1 MAESKARLSLKDV
14 RASVK
19 RMQTEGERLV
29 TRLRRDARAF
39 ATRSRRETVSNLLS
53 DARRLQV
60 DLRKRAEKAIEELE
74 ATRTRILATLEDRVS
89 TVVETF
95 VKTLNV
101 ATHRELADLRKR
113 VAEIERRLD
122 ALSKERAARGS
133 RTPGAAEAAAPGRPQ
148 ADAGTRLRGRA
159 R

>member
-1 MAESKARLSLKDV
+1 MAESKASLSLKDV

-122 ALSKERAARGS
+122 ALSKERAA
-133 RTPGAAEAAAPGRPQ
+133 
-148 ADAGTRLRGRA
+148 
-159 R
+159 

>member
-39 ATRSRRETVSNLLS
+39 ATRSRRETVSSLVN
-53 DARRLQV
+53 DARRLQA
-60 DLRKRAEKAIEELE
+60 DLRKRAEKAIEELD
-74 ATRTRILATLEDRVS
+74 AQRARFLTTLEGRV
-89 TVVETF
+89 TGVVETV

-101 ATHRELADLRKR
+101 ATHRELENLRKR
-113 VAEIERRLD
+113 VADLERRLD
-122 ALSKERAARGS
+122 ALSKERAA
-133 RTPGAAEAAAPGRPQ
+133 
-148 ADAGTRLRGRA
+148 
-159 R
+159 

>member
-53 DARRLQV
+53 DARKLQV
-60 DLRKRAEKAIEELE
+60 DLRKRAERAIEELE

-89 TVVETF
+89 TVVEAF

-101 ATHRELADLRKR
+101 ATRRELADLRKR

-122 ALSKERAARGS
+122 ALSKERAA
-133 RTPGAAEAAAPGRPQ
+133 
-148 ADAGTRLRGRA
+148 
-159 R
+159 

>member
-60 DLRKRAEKAIEELE
+60 DLRKRAEKAIGELE

-122 ALSKERAARGS
+122 ALSKERAA
-133 RTPGAAEAAAPGRPQ
+133 
-148 ADAGTRLRGRA
+148 
-159 R
+159 